1 MIVINSE
8 DKLEAP
14 SSGLGI
20 DRNVTDSMVLQF
32 NKFPILALSNT
43 TWSKLVMS
51 VHLNKMVHSASFID
65 VVPLK
70 CRPGGTCM
78 PLLPEEKELQDE
90 VSWGTARLRAYGA
103 SDGGDVGDGD
113 VGDGD
118 AGIQADDNGIGS
130 GSQQQVEVRSFEFL
144 TSNYGSQLP
153 THHVIEVVFADP
165 IDACSSIIS
174 LNGTSDFLDGSIDST
189 GEVIQS
195 QLTASLS
202 SSSFTSK
209 YAGKAVAVHRGGC
222 RFDIKALN
230 VQKAGGLLLVI
241 IDVEDNAL
249 QRLGGKQPEAGFVAI
264 PSIIVTA
271 VGGQFLHSILDRD
284 DGSKATIEVIPSRT
298 SRGNIHRQIPS

>member
-1 MIVINSE
+1 MIVVNSE

-90 VSWGTARLRAYGA
+90 VSWGTARLRAYVA
-103 SDGGDVGDGD
+103 SIE
-113 VGDGD
+113 GD
-118 AGIQADDNGIGS
+118 ASIKTDDSTRS
-130 GSQQQVEVRSFEFL
+130 GSQQVEVRSFEFL

-165 IDACSSIIS
+165 IDACSPIIS
-174 LNGTSDFLDGSIDST
+174 LNNTDLLNGSIDFT
-189 GEVIQS
+189 GEVIES
-195 QLTASLS
+195 KSSSPSS

-209 YAGKAVAVHRGGC
+209 YAGQAVAVHRGGC

-230 VQKAGGLLLVI
+230 VQQAGGLLLVI

-271 VGGQFLHSILDRD
+271 VGGQFLHSVLDRD
-284 DGSKATIEVIPSRT
+284 DGSRVTIEVIPSRT
-298 SRGNIHRQIPS
+298 SRGNK

>member
-1 MIVINSE
+1 MIVVNSE

-51 VHLNKMVHSASFID
+51 VHLNKMVHSASFVD

-90 VSWGTARLRAYGA
+90 VSWGTARLRAYDA
-103 SDGGDVGDGD
+103 SSVGD
-113 VGDGD
+113 
-118 AGIQADDNGIGS
+118 ASIKTDDSTRS
-130 GSQQQVEVRSFEFL
+130 GSQQVEVRSFEFL

-165 IDACSSIIS
+165 IDACSPIIS
-174 LNGTSDFLDGSIDST
+174 LNNTDLLNGSIDFT
-189 GEVIQS
+189 GEVIES
-195 QLTASLS
+195 KSSSSSSPSSSSPSSSS

-230 VQKAGGLLLVI
+230 VQQAGGLLLVI

-249 QRLGGKQPEAGFVAI
+249 QRLGGKQPEAGYVAI

-271 VGGQFLHSILDRD
+271 VGGQFLHSVLDRD
-284 DGSKATIEVIPSRT
+284 DGSRVTIEVIPSRT
-298 SRGNIHRQIPS
+298 SRGN

>member
-1 MIVINSE
+1 MIVVNSE

-51 VHLNKMVHSASFID
+51 VHLNKMVHSASFVD

-90 VSWGTARLRAYGA
+90 VSWGTARLRAYDA
-103 SDGGDVGDGD
+103 SSVGD
-113 VGDGD
+113 
-118 AGIQADDNGIGS
+118 ASIKTDDSTRS
-130 GSQQQVEVRSFEFL
+130 GSQQVEVRSFEFL

-165 IDACSSIIS
+165 IDACSPIIS
-174 LNGTSDFLDGSIDST
+174 LNNTDLLNGSIDFT
-189 GEVIQS
+189 GEVIES
-195 QLTASLS
+195 KSSSSSSPSSSSPSSSS

-209 YAGKAVAVHRGGC
+209 YTGKAVAVHRGGC

-230 VQKAGGLLLVI
+230 VQQAGGLLLVI

-271 VGGQFLHSILDRD
+271 VGGQFLHSVLDRD
-284 DGSKATIEVIPSRT
+284 DESRVTIEVIPSRT
-298 SRGNIHRQIPS
+298 SRGNKHTSP

>member
-1 MIVINSE
+1 MIVVNSE

-51 VHLNKMVHSASFID
+51 VRLNKMVQSASFVD

-90 VSWGTARLRAYGA
+90 VSWGTARLRAYDA
-103 SDGGDVGDGD
+103 SNVGDVGD
-113 VGDGD
+113 
-118 AGIQADDNGIGS
+118 ASIKTDDSTGS
-130 GSQQQVEVRSFEFL
+130 GSQQVEVRSFEFL

-153 THHVIEVVFADP
+153 THHVIEVVFADL
-165 IDACSSIIS
+165 IDACSPIIS
-174 LNGTSDFLDGSIDST
+174 LNNTDLLYGSIDPT
-189 GEVIQS
+189 GEVIES
-195 QLTASLS
+195 KS
-202 SSSFTSK
+202 SSSSSSTSSSSSSSSLTSK

-230 VQKAGGLLLVI
+230 VQQAGGLLLVI

-271 VGGQFLHSILDRD
+271 VGGQFLHSVLDRD
-284 DGSKATIEVIPSRT
+284 DGSRVTIEVIPSRT
-298 SRGNIHRQIPS
+298 SRGNK

>member
-1 MIVINSE
+1 MIVVNSE

-51 VHLNKMVHSASFID
+51 VHLNKMVHSASFVD

-90 VSWGTARLRAYGA
+90 VSWGTARLRAYDA
-103 SDGGDVGDGD
+103 SNEGGVGD
-113 VGDGD
+113 
-118 AGIQADDNGIGS
+118 ASIKTDDSIRS
-130 GSQQQVEVRSFEFL
+130 GSQQVEVRSFEFL

-165 IDACSSIIS
+165 IDACSPIIS
-174 LNGTSDFLDGSIDST
+174 RNNTGLLDGSIDST
-189 GEVIQS
+189 GEVIKS
-195 QLTASLS
+195 KSSS
-202 SSSFTSK
+202 SSSFISK
-209 YAGKAVAVHRGGC
+209 YTGKAVAVHRGGC

-230 VQKAGGLLLVI
+230 VQQAGGLLLVI

-271 VGGQFLHSILDRD
+271 VGGQFLHSVLDRD
-284 DGSKATIEVIPSRT
+284 DGSRATIEVIPSRT
-298 SRGNIHRQIPS
+298 SRGNKYASP

>member
-1 MIVINSE
+1 MIVVNSE

-90 VSWGTARLRAYGA
+90 VSWGTARLRAYDA
-103 SDGGDVGDGD
+103 SNVGD
-113 VGDGD
+113 
-118 AGIQADDNGIGS
+118 ASIKTDDSSRS
-130 GSQQQVEVRSFEFL
+130 GSQQVEVRSFEFL

-165 IDACSSIIS
+165 IDACSPIIS
-174 LNGTSDFLDGSIDST
+174 LNNTDLLNGSIDST
-189 GEVIQS
+189 GEVIES
-195 QLTASLS
+195 KSSSSSPSSSS

-209 YAGKAVAVHRGGC
+209 YAGKAVAIHRGGC

-230 VQKAGGLLLVI
+230 VQQAGGLLLVI

-271 VGGQFLHSILDRD
+271 VGGQFLHSVLDRD
-284 DGSKATIEVIPSRT
+284 DGSRVTIEVIPSRT
-298 SRGNIHRQIPS
+298 SRGNKQTSP